1 MAGPTKVTKA
11 DELEALRAEVKR
23 LEEALKVANT
33 ANEDAARRAMFFKDV
48 NEEVPTG
55 ETVKVQRAY
64 KYETVGYTD
73 AGRPILKPV
82 YKEVEL
88 PTFLYKINLP
98 PVGGTAITLDGEAY
112 YHGQTYTFD
121 LDRLRT
127 IKEIVHRIRDHE
139 ATIHGTDE
147 NAYRP
152 KVNAQFSGKI
162 GGRVH

>member
-1 MAGPTKVTKA
+1 MTAPTKVTKA

-23 LEEALKVANT
+23 LEAALSIANT
-33 ANEDAARRAMFFKDV
+33 ANEDAARRALFFKDV

-55 ETVKVQRAY
+55 ETVKVQKCY
-64 KYETVGYTD
+64 KYETAGYSD
-73 AGRPILKPV
+73 SGKPILKPV
-82 YKEVEL
+82 YKDVEV
-88 PTFLYKINLP
+88 PTFMYKINLP
-98 PVGGTAITLDGEAY
+98 PVGGTAITLDGEPY
-112 YHGQTYTFD
+112 YHGQTYVFD
-121 LDRLRT
+121 LDRLRS

>member
-1 MAGPTKVTKA
+1 MAGPKKTTA
-11 DELEALRAEVKR
+11 DELEALRAEVAR
-23 LEEALKVANT
+23 LEAALKVAST
-33 ANEDAARRAMFFKDV
+33 ANEDAARRSMFFKDM

-55 ETVKVQRAY
+55 ETVKVNRCV
-64 KYETVGYTD
+64 KYETAGYTD
-73 AGRPILKPV
+73 AGKAILKPV

-88 PTFLYKINLP
+88 PTFMYKINLP
-98 PVGGTAITLDGEAY
+98 PVGGTAITLDGEQFF
-112 YHGQTYTFD
+112 HGQTYTFD
-121 LDRLRT
+121 IDRLRT

-152 KVNAQFSGKI
+152 KVNAQFSGKT

>member
-1 MAGPTKVTKA
+1 MAVKKTA
-11 DELEALRAEVKR
+11 DDELAALRQQIKD
-23 LEEALKVANT
+23 LEAKLVVANT
-33 ANEDAARRAMFFKDV
+33 ANEDAARRALFFKDM

-55 ETVKVQRAY
+55 DTIKVSRAY
-64 KYETVGYTD
+64 KYETAGYTD

-98 PVGGTAITLDGEAY
+98 PVGGNAITLDGEAY

-152 KVNAQFSGKI
+152 KVNAQFSGKT

>member
-1 MAGPTKVTKA
+1 MTGPTKITKA
-11 DELEALRAEVKR
+11 DELEALRKEVKR
-23 LEEALKVANT
+23 LEDALKVANT

-55 ETVKVQRAY
+55 ETVKVQKCY
-64 KYETVGYTD
+64 KYETVGYSD
-73 AGRPILKPV
+73 AGKAILKPV

-88 PTFLYKINLP
+88 PTFMYKVNLP
-98 PVGGTAITLDGEAY
+98 PVGGTAITLDGFQY
-112 YHGQTYTFD
+112 QHGDTYTVD
-121 LDRLRT
+121 LDQLRT

-152 KVNAQFSGKI
+152 KVNAQFSGKV